1 MKRTALYL
9 RASSR
14 DQIQHG
20 FSIPDQLARLRS
32 EARVANEHI
41 VAEFIDQARSGTS
54 TAKRSD
60 YQNLLAA
67 ARRHEFDRVR
77 VESVDRGHRNDTER
91 RQFEAEMAA
100 LGIDVVYSGEP
111 EKQAPQF
118 RKLQRGIKG
127 VLAEWESDETS
138 QRTYKRQRYRAQ
150 KGIWRGGPIPYGV
163 QPDKRGWFEAD
174 PETYKFLIE
183 LLERRAKSQG
193 HHTIAKAFNKGIDS
207 SEGVSVPPTP
217 SLIAYRRKPYIERQD
232 PETGDVLQLPRP
244 LPATTWHKQ
253 TVAGICRHAVNG
265 VYAGILRWGNS
276 HNRFAEDADGN
287 LKSPVVVDTGRPLVP
302 GDLLE
307 RVRAVELA
315 PTDTP
320 QRMSTFNSFLL
331 ALRCGSCGEA
341 MHGYTSTKTKPS
353 GLTYKYRKYRCA
365 GRVNTPGSCAMPI
378 LSADALERVVL
389 AAVFVDAT
397 KRDGDQ
403 LQDEINRSLEQHRAV
418 LLEALQLLEEK
429 LPGLARQ
436 RDEALIAVIDAS
448 LPKPVKAAIIARAE
462 HLLIDYEGT
471 EGQITQI
478 RAAIDALAAKARSV
492 VAVLTDPDLDP
503 ARFQEPAVCA
513 ALRRA
518 LSLLVKKAVVSEVHT
533 SHTFLVQLT
542 VSTDPIPMPQNEVVV
557 NLARTR
563 ARGGRTHQRSSSPR
577 PLVLKTRT
585 ATGPHP
591 LSLQIVHEAARGVKK
606 PAVGRHQAIADHWR
620 AAYERKKSITELRSS
635 SLGIISM
642 NVIRCHG

>member
-1 MKRTALYL
+1 MKRTVLYL

-32 EARVANEHI
+32 EARTANERI

-67 ARRHEFDRVR
+67 ARRREFDRVR

-91 RQFEAEMAA
+91 RQFEAEMAT

-150 KGIWRGGPIPYGV
+150 KGMWRGGPIPYGV
-163 QPDKRGWFEAD
+163 NPDKQGWFEAD
-174 PETYKFLIE
+174 PETYRFLIE
-183 LLERRAKSQG
+183 LLDRRAKSQG
-193 HHTIAKAFNKGIDS
+193 HHTIAKAFNQGIDF
-207 SEGVSVPPTP
+207 GNDVVVPPTP
-217 SLIAYRRKPYIERQD
+217 SLIAYRRKPYLARQD

-253 TVAGICRHAVNG
+253 TVERICRQAVDG

-287 LKSPVVVDTGRPLVP
+287 PKSPVSVDTGRPLVP
-302 GDLLE
+302 VDLLE
-307 RVRAVELA
+307 RVRTVELA
-315 PTDTP
+315 VTDAP

-331 ALRCGSCGEA
+331 TLRCGYCGEA

-365 GRVNTPGSCAMPI
+365 GRVNNPGACSMPI

-389 AAVFVDAT
+389 AAVFADTA

-403 LQDEINRSLEQHRAV
+403 LQDEINNSIERHRGV
-418 LLEALQLLEEK
+418 LLEALQLLEGK
-429 LPGLARQ
+429 LPLLVRH
-436 RDEALIAVIDAS
+436 RDEALIAVIDTS
-448 LPKPVKAAIIARAE
+448 LPPTVKAAIVARAE
-462 HLLIDYEGT
+462 QLLADYQEA
-471 EGQITQI
+471 EGQIAQI

-492 VAVLTDPDLDP
+492 VAVLSDPELDP
-503 ARFQEPAVCA
+503 TRFQEPAVFA

-518 LSLLVKKAVVSEVHT
+518 LTLLVKKAVVSEVHT
-533 SHTFLVQLT
+533 SHSFLVQLT
-542 VSTDPIPMPQNEVVV
+542 VSTDPIEMPQNEVVV

-563 ARGGRTHQRSSSPR
+563 ARGGRTHRRGSSPR
-577 PLVLKTRT
+577 PHVLKTRA

-591 LSLQIVHEAARGVKK
+591 LSFSIV
-606 PAVGRHQAIADHWR
+606 
-620 AAYERKKSITELRSS
+620 
-635 SLGIISM
+635 M
-642 NVIRCHG
+642 